1 MSETAVKLTKSPQS
15 LARFTCDE
23 CGVGFQ
29 FKCRLTEHVNELHEK
44 KLQYP
49 CRMPN
54 CGMVYAYRPSRNKH
68 EKRVHPPSAT
78 NEPLVLNKFECK
90 YGCVFANSSE
100 VKWYPTKDLREQHH
114 ARIHSNREKTPASR
128 KPAPRAVGW
137 NSEWC
142 KEGDKHC
149 KKPDAFATRAAYAH
163 DNTLESSVPHPHAF
177 KPRTVKQLKG
187 ALAVAVTVP
196 PDAPHPQ
203 FKELV
208 EGCKSCPL
216 DRGAKSLTELKSAL
230 GSKNPLLDT
239 AALNLVRT
247 HAGSAS
253 ASELD
258 AFIQDAAQLV
268 ANKKPAVHMMHFAS
282 AWRQSPSQAVAHLA
296 HLAWESAPRAWE
308 KPWDAGLPSF
318 TPQQTAL
325 MSGTLER
332 LSTAKSGAEILTL
345 LAADAAISEVF
356 TLAAYEKAC
365 KHFDPFVDEFQA
377 AAPHLIA
384 ASQVERSELTPHF
397 APLLRAMSG
406 LQVNARVPLMGWL
419 SSPLRWVK
427 LLLELRDVPSG
438 KFRSGALDFIE
449 RDLRVLDL
457 HPDQQ
462 ARVLLLARCVRD
474 RADCDKVLSG
484 LCVSKA
490 KFEDFPS

>member
-1 MSETAVKLTKSPQS
+1 MSEAGKSGKS
-15 LARFTCDE
+15 LARFSCDE

-68 EKRVHPPSAT
+68 EKRVHPSGGGPV
-78 NEPLVLNKFECK
+78 VLNKFECK
-90 YGCVFANSSE
+90 YGCVFANSTE

-149 KKPDAFATRAAYAH
+149 KKPDSFATRAAYAQ
-163 DNTLESSVPHPHAF
+163 DNTLETSVPHPHAF

-187 ALAVAVTVP
+187 SAAMAVTMP

-208 EGCKSCPL
+208 EGCKTCSL
-216 DRGAKSLTELKSAL
+216 SQGARTLSDMRSVL

-239 AALNLVRT
+239 AALNLIRT
-247 HAGSAS
+247 HAATASSA
-253 ASELD
+253 ELD
-258 AFIQDAAQLV
+258 GFIADAEKLV
-268 ANKKPAVHMMHFAS
+268 ANKKPTSPLMHLAS
-282 AWRQSPSQAVAHLA
+282 AWRQNPSELVAHLTN
-296 HLAWESAPRAWE
+296 LAWESAPRAWE
-308 KPWDAGLPSF
+308 KPWDQNLARL
-318 TPQQTAL
+318 TAQETAL
-325 MSGTLER
+325 MTGTLER
-332 LSTAKSGAEILTL
+332 LSTAKSGADILEL
-345 LAADAAISEVF
+345 LDADSSVAQIF
-356 TLAAYEKAC
+356 TLDAYEKAFN
-365 KHFDPFVDEFQA
+365 HFDPFVDEFHS

-384 ASQVERSELTPHF
+384 AAHTSHLAPHLQ
-397 APLLRAMSG
+397 PLLRAMSG
-406 LQVNARVPLMGWL
+406 AQINARVPLMGWL

-474 RADCDKVLSG
+474 RADCEKVLSG
-484 LCVSKA
+484 LCVSKT
-490 KFEDFPS
+490 KFEDFP